1 MKTRTWVVIFGIL
14 ALVCAVGSWV
24 LFDQT
29 PAGYA
34 EILSRGEVVKTVSL
48 AQEQEFTV
56 AGKNTITIRDGSI
69 AVTAA
74 ECPDGYCMKRG
85 FCHGGMD
92 IVCLPNGLV
101 IRFLTDSDVDAVI
114 G

>member
-1 MKTRTWVVIFGIL
+1 MKTRTWVVLFGIL
-14 ALVCAVGSWV
+14 AAACAVGSWM
-24 LFDQT
+24 LLNRT

-34 EILSRGEVVKTVSL
+34 QIISQGEIVKTVSL
-48 AQEQEFTV
+48 SRDQEFTV
-56 AGKNTITIRDGSI
+56 AGKNTVTVRDGKI

-74 ECPDGYCMKRG
+74 DCPDGYCMKRG
-85 FCHGGMD
+85 FCDGGLD

-101 IRFLTDSDVDAVI
+101 IHFLEDSDVDAAL